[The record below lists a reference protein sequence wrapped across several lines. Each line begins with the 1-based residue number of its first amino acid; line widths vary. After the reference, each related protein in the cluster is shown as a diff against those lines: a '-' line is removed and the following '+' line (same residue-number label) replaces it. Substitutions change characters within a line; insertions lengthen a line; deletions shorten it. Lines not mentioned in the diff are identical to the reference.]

1 MFLQTLAENSQ
12 LYLLIFA
19 RIFSLLTVA
28 PITSSSGIP
37 SIVRAALSLFTT
49 VAVFPMVHAAGYVIP
64 ESGLMYAGLLIGE
77 IAIGILT
84 GFFLQLIYAV
94 FLMAGQFF
102 SLQIGFSASVVFDP
116 VAQEEIPI
124 IGQFLNYFAMFIF
137 LASNGFYKLFYVG
150 VFRSFQTINA
160 HLFLSQKEHIYTMAF
175 SAIGMLF
182 YQALIIS
189 MPILGSL
196 FLVSVSMGLLA
207 KAAPQMNLLMM
218 GFPVA
223 IIVAFFIIL
232 LSVPYLVS
240 AFSALLDDSFYQILN
255 WYSLYKENP

>member
-1 MFLQTLAENSQ
+1 MFLESLAQNSQ
-12 LYLLIFA
+12 LYLLIFVRVFA
-19 RIFSLLTVA
+19 LLAVA

-37 SIVRAALSLFTT
+37 AIVRAALSLFTT
-49 VAVFPMVHAAGYVIP
+49 VAVFPMVHEAGYAIP
-64 ESGLMYAGLLIGE
+64 ESGLMFAGLLAGE
-77 IAIGILT
+77 MAIGILT

-124 IGQFLNYFAMFIF
+124 IGQFLNYFAMFVF
-137 LASNGFYKLFYVG
+137 LAANGFYKLFYIG
-150 VFRSFQTINA
+150 VFRSFQNVNA
-160 HLFLSQKEHIYTMAF
+160 YSFLSHKEHIYTMTF

-182 YQALIIS
+182 QQALIIS

-223 IIVAFFIIL
+223 ITVAFFIIL

-240 AFSALLDDSFYQILN
+240 AFSSLIDEKFYQILD
-255 WYSLYKENP
+255 WYYLYKGAQ